1 MNQLKKAIGDFLDS
15 KVPVDCSLLSKAI
28 EEAKNL
34 IENTQVGTQF
44 GQYGQSEFLNLRNEI
59 KVAESCMVSETL
71 TQSDIDD
78 ECLKLLDVIDQYKK
92 SQVGYTAIDTQKDE
106 IIVEVK
112 KGEVISNK
120 PFRLYNIEGK
130 EVSNQNGNLSIGVY
144 MREFESIVKKVLVE

>member
-1 MNQLKKAIGDFLDS
+1 MIS
-15 KVPVDCSLLSKAI
+15 V
-28 EEAKNL
+28 
-34 IENTQVGTQF
+34 
-44 GQYGQSEFLNLRNEI
+44 EI

-78 ECLKLLDVIDQYKK
+78 ECLKLLDVIDQYNK

-144 MREFESIVKKVLVE
+144 MIEFESIVKKVLVE